1 MFIVIYGNPV
11 DGLSFVGPFEDYD
24 AALRY
29 VNGDHGQWL
38 IAPISTPPDG
48 LEK

>member
-11 DGLSFVGPFEDYD
+11 EGLSFVGPFESYD

-29 VNGDHGQWL
+29 VSGDRDQWL
-38 IAPISTPPDG
+38 IAPIVAPPEGD
-48 LEK
+48 EK